1 MTAGTKDKRGI
12 TSQLVTVKN
21 LDPQKL
27 YNSLKSD
34 SKMAVG
40 NFTFIDKPLELGHL
54 KVRWK

>member
-27 YNSLKSD
+27 YNSMKND

-40 NFTFIDKPLELGHL
+40 NFTFTDKALELGHL
-54 KVRWK
+54 KVR